1 MESDSQKSSSVGSLL
16 STLLNEV
23 TALVRGEAALA
34 KAEMSEKT
42 HQAMA
47 GVGAIATAGAVLFG
61 GFLTLLAALVML
73 LNEVLPPET
82 RPWLSAVVVGAVVT
96 LIGVVMLKA
105 GLKKVRAQGLMPN
118 RTMNSLRDDQTL
130 AKQHK
135 QHVKEEVK

>member
-42 HQAMA
+42 HQAMM
-47 GVGAIATAGAVLFG
+47 GLGSIATAGAVLFG
-61 GFLTLLAALVML
+61 GFLTLLATAVML

-82 RPWLSAVVVGAVVT
+82 RPWLATLLVGAVVT
-96 LIGVVMLKA
+96 LMGVVMLKA

-135 QHVKEEVK
+135 QHVKEEMK

>member
-1 MESDSQKSSSVGSLL
+1 MESESQKSSSVGTLL

-23 TALVRGEAALA
+23 SALVRGEAALA

-47 GVGAIATAGAVLFG
+47 GVGAVATAGAVLFAG
-61 GFLTLLAALVML
+61 LLTLLAALVML
-73 LNEVLPPET
+73 LNEVLPPDT
-82 RPWLSAVVVGAVVT
+82 RPWLGAVVVGAVVT
-96 LIGVVMLKA
+96 LMGVVMLKA

-118 RTMNSLRDDQTL
+118 RTMQSLRSDKTL
-130 AKQHK
+130 AKQHQ

>member
-1 MESDSQKSSSVGSLL
+1 MESDSQKSSSVGTLL

-47 GVGAIATAGAVLFG
+47 GLGAIATAGAVLFG

-73 LNEVLPPET
+73 LNGVLPPET

-105 GLKKVRAQGLMPN
+105 GLKSLNAQGLMPN
-118 RTMNSLRDDQTL
+118 RTMNSLRTDK
-130 AKQHK
+130 AMVKQHQ

>member
-1 MESDSQKSSSVGSLL
+1 
-16 STLLNEV
+16 
-23 TALVRGEAALA
+23 
-34 KAEMSEKT
+34 
-42 HQAMA
+42 
-47 GVGAIATAGAVLFG
+47 
-61 GFLTLLAALVML
+61 ML
-73 LNEVLPPET
+73 LNEGLPPET

-105 GLKKVRAQGLMPN
+105 GLKKVRAQGLMPS

>member
-42 HQAMA
+42 HQAMM
-47 GVGAIATAGAVLFG
+47 GLGSIATAGAVLFG
-61 GFLTLLAALVML
+61 GFLTLLATAVML

-82 RPWLSAVVVGAVVT
+82 RPWLATLLVGAVVT
-96 LIGVVMLKA
+96 LMGVVMLKA
-105 GLKKVRAQGLMPN
+105 GLKKMRAQGLMPN

-135 QHVKEEVK
+135 QHVKEEMK

>member
-42 HQAMA
+42 HQAMMEL
-47 GVGAIATAGAVLFG
+47 GSIATAGAVLFG

-135 QHVKEEVK
+135 QHVKEEMK

>member
-1 MESDSQKSSSVGSLL
+1 MESDSQKSSSVGTLL

-47 GVGAIATAGAVLFG
+47 GVGGVATAGAVLFG

-105 GLKKVRAQGLMPN
+105 GLKKVRAQGLMPS

>member
-1 MESDSQKSSSVGSLL
+1 MESDSQKSSSVGTLL

-135 QHVKEEVK
+135 QHGKEEVK

>member
-1 MESDSQKSSSVGSLL
+1 MESDSQKSSSVGTLL

-42 HQAMA
+42 HQAMV

-73 LNEVLPPET
+73 LNGVLPPET

-105 GLKKVRAQGLMPN
+105 GLKSLNAQGLMPN
-118 RTMNSLRDDQTL
+118 RTMNSLRTDKAM
-130 AKQHK
+130 AKQHQ

>member
-1 MESDSQKSSSVGSLL
+1 MESDSQKSSSVGTLL

-47 GVGAIATAGAVLFG
+47 GLGAIATAGAVLFG

-73 LNEVLPPET
+73 LNGVLPPET

-105 GLKKVRAQGLMPN
+105 GLKSLNAQGLMPN
-118 RTMNSLRDDQTL
+118 RTMNSLRTDKAM
-130 AKQHK
+130 AKQHQ

>member
-1 MESDSQKSSSVGSLL
+1 MESDSQKSSSVGTLL

-42 HQAMA
+42 HQAMVS
-47 GVGAIATAGAVLFG
+47 VGAIATAGAVLFG

-82 RPWLSAVVVGAVVT
+82 RPWLSAVVVGAAVT

-105 GLKKVRAQGLMPN
+105 GLKSLNAQGLMPN
-118 RTMNSLRDDQTL
+118 RTMNSLRTDKAM
-130 AKQHK
+130 AKQHI
-135 QHVKEEVK
+135 KEELK

>member
-1 MESDSQKSSSVGSLL
+1 MESDSQKSSSMGTLL

-47 GVGAIATAGAVLFG
+47 GLGAIATAGAVLFG

-73 LNEVLPPET
+73 LNGVLPPET

-105 GLKKVRAQGLMPN
+105 GLKSLNAQGLMPN
-118 RTMNSLRDDQTL
+118 RTMNSLRTDKAM
-130 AKQHK
+130 AKQHQ

>member
-1 MESDSQKSSSVGSLL
+1 MESDSQKSSSVGTLL

-47 GVGAIATAGAVLFG
+47 GLGAIATAGAVLFG
-61 GFLTLLAALVML
+61 GFLTLLSALVML
-73 LNEVLPPET
+73 LNGVLPPET

-105 GLKKVRAQGLMPN
+105 GLKSLNAQGLMPN
-118 RTMNSLRDDQTL
+118 RTMNSLRTDKAM
-130 AKQHK
+130 AKQHQ

>member
-1 MESDSQKSSSVGSLL
+1 MESDSQKSSSVGTLL

-23 TALVRGEAALA
+23 TALVRDEAALA

-47 GVGAIATAGAVLFG
+47 GVGAVATAGAVLFG

-105 GLKKVRAQGLMPN
+105 GLKKVRAQGLMPS

>member
-42 HQAMA
+42 HQAMM
-47 GVGAIATAGAVLFG
+47 GLGSIATAGAVLFG
-61 GFLTLLAALVML
+61 GFLTLLATAVML

-82 RPWLSAVVVGAVVT
+82 RPWLATLLVGAVVT
-96 LIGVVMLKA
+96 LMGVVMLKA

-135 QHVKEEVK
+135 RHVKEGMK

>member
-1 MESDSQKSSSVGSLL
+1 
-16 STLLNEV
+16 
-23 TALVRGEAALA
+23 
-34 KAEMSEKT
+34 MSEKT

-47 GVGAIATAGAVLFG
+47 GVGAVATAGAVLFG

-105 GLKKVRAQGLMPN
+105 GLKKVRAQGLMPS